1 MTTLVL
7 IVTLDVKTV
16 AFYLLG
22 LAGLGIAIARLRK
35 YRAVAASCL
44 GGGLIVLGLLLVK
57 EGAAPLAQQPWF
69 GALLAQSGGSLL
81 LAFLGAALFTA
92 IVQSSSAV
100 CVIGISLASVGAIS
114 VDQTIMVIYG
124 SCLGSSAILLLLS
137 AGLAGRSRQVAMYMV
152 SYNVIVC
159 TVLVPVLYCEVPCEK
174 GTDNIRVEMHGK
186 GQAPNPS

>member
-1 MTTLVL
+1 ML

-137 AGLAGRSRQVAMYMV
+137 AGLAGTLAPGRDVHGLVQCHCLHGPRAGALLRGVPRRSAHEGSGVRY
-152 SYNVIVC
+152 
-159 TVLVPVLYCEVPCEK
+159 
-174 GTDNIRVEMHGK
+174 
-186 GQAPNPS
+186 